1 MISLL
6 IEDIKPC
13 MNGLL
18 KETVFDGFLLHS
30 LSLDVLYRFAID
42 GSILA
47 EYLKEEEKQARE
59 EQSPLS
65 YVLWKEVRPFVMEV
79 IKSHRTPLAMQIDF
93 ILSAASVEKVLK
105 NIPPH
110 LAEAI
115 QSFSFRLQFE
125 EGRLRLITAT
135 NYKGFLPDK
144 SAEHTFDNSMKQFLS
159 YYGYVFV
166 EE

>member
-30 LSLDVLYRFAID
+30 LSLDVLYHFEID
-42 GSILA
+42 GSLHTA
-47 EYLKEEEKQARE
+47 YLTEDEKEDR
-59 EQSPLS
+59 SRLD
-65 YVLWKEVRPFVMEV
+65 YIRWKEVRPL
-79 IKSHRTPLAMQIDF
+79 ITDIIRSHRTPLAMQLNF
-93 ILSAASVEKVLK
+93 ILPDSSMEKVLK
-105 NIPPH
+105 NIPNN
-110 LAEAI
+110 LAEMI

-125 EGRLRLITAT
+125 GGQLRLITAT

-144 SAEHTFDNSMKQFLS
+144 SAEHSFDNSMKQFLA
-159 YYGYVFV
+159 YYGYVSS